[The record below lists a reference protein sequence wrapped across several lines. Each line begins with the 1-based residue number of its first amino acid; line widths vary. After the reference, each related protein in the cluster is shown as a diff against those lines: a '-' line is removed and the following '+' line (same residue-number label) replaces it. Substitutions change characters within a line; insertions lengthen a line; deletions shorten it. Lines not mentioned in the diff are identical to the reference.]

1 MALFFYVNY
10 ILITRIKYNRFIMIF
25 MIGEMK
31 AMNLTSY
38 QQQVFDRIHQSDN
51 DIITL
56 RGFAG
61 TGKTHTAVDIIKSY
75 INQNKKVCVGAPTAA
90 ALGVIKSKLKEFKH
104 TPIEFKT
111 VASLLK
117 TPVEQVKIGDMIS
130 YHLNEDGVTKLKALL
145 NNVNAPNKDKVV
157 IDTFKYVKVMDP
169 DSGLFKP
176 KRVKAYGVNKEELYS
191 AFKNSI
197 SQNLKMSD
205 IDTSPEFVY
214 KDASEVLDTLKF
226 FDLVIID
233 EMPMVN
239 SAETRLIE
247 KAKELAVENE
257 SKFPR
262 IVFVGDSAQL
272 QPVEGMINPYMK
284 SQPDDENIFELTEI
298 LRSTNDIALIGK
310 KIKDGV
316 SLYGLMNNFKDYIH
330 ERNQSFDDFIK
341 SNLDSLA
348 EKDILLTFTNKSV
361 DKLNKAMRAQKGYS
375 DDTPIQPDEPI
386 MVRVNARAGD
396 DIIFANGEE
405 FNIESVYEPEN
416 ALYAMKE
423 GFEFREARK
432 YIDFNQDEFSDAM
445 ALVSSGRIRLT
456 KLKSNNIEERERL
469 AWLSDNLK
477 YAYQGFVFEQSLKRL
492 EEIASFNDGEIPVLH
507 ASFGYARTIHKSQG
521 SEWNNVGI
529 IMTKYELRMQSL
541 PNLQYTALTRAQ
553 NDLDAYIING

>member
-1 MALFFYVNY
+1 
-10 ILITRIKYNRFIMIF
+10 MIF

-38 QQQVFDRIHQSDN
+38 QQQVFDRIHQSDD

-197 SQNLKMSD
+197 SKNLKMSD

-477 YAYQGFVFEQSLKRL
+477 YSYQGFVFEQSLKRL

>member
-1 MALFFYVNY
+1 
-10 ILITRIKYNRFIMIF
+10 
-25 MIGEMK
+25 
-31 AMNLTSY
+31 MNLTSY
-38 QQQVFDRIHQSDN
+38 QQQVFDRIHQSDD

-130 YHLNEDGVTKLKALL
+130 YHLNENGVTKLKALL

-386 MVRVNARAGD
+386 MVRVNARSGD

-553 NDLDAYIING
+553 KDLDAYIING

>member
-1 MALFFYVNY
+1 
-10 ILITRIKYNRFIMIF
+10 
-25 MIGEMK
+25 
-31 AMNLTSY
+31 MNLTSY
-38 QQQVFDRIHQSDN
+38 QQHVFDRIHQSDN

>member
-1 MALFFYVNY
+1 
-10 ILITRIKYNRFIMIF
+10 
-25 MIGEMK
+25 
-31 AMNLTSY
+31 MNLTSY
-38 QQQVFDRIHQSDN
+38 QQQVFDRIHQSDD

-176 KRVKAYGVNKEELYS
+176 KRVKAYGVNKEELYN

-214 KDASEVLDTLKF
+214 NDASEVLDTLKF

-432 YIDFNQDEFSDAM
+432 YINFNNEEFSDAM

-477 YAYQGFVFEQSLKRL
+477 YAYQGFAFEQSLKRL

-553 NDLDAYIING
+553 KDLDAYIING

>member
-1 MALFFYVNY
+1 
-10 ILITRIKYNRFIMIF
+10 

-38 QQQVFDRIHQSDN
+38 QQQVFDRIHQSDD

-157 IDTFKYVKVMDP
+157 IDTFKYVKVMDT

>member
-1 MALFFYVNY
+1 
-10 ILITRIKYNRFIMIF
+10 
-25 MIGEMK
+25 
-31 AMNLTSY
+31 MNLTSY
-38 QQQVFDRIHQSDN
+38 QQQVFDRIHQSDD

-75 INQNKKVCVGAPTAA
+75 INQSKHVCVGAPTAA

-104 TPIEFKT
+104 APIDFKT

-130 YHLNEDGVTKLKALL
+130 YHLNDKGVAQLKTLL

-157 IDTFKYVKVMDP
+157 IDTFKYIKVMDP
-169 DSGLFKP
+169 DSGLVKP
-176 KRVKAYGVNKEELYS
+176 KRVKAYGVNKEELYN

-197 SQNLKMSD
+197 SKNLKMSD

-214 KDASEVLDTLKF
+214 KEASEVLDALKF

-247 KAKELAVENE
+247 KAKELALENDT
-257 SKFPR
+257 KFPR

-284 SQPDDENIFELTEI
+284 SQPDDKNIFELTEI
-298 LRSTNDIALIGK
+298 LRSTNEIALIGK

-316 SLYGLMNNFKDYIH
+316 SLYSLMNNFKDYIH
-330 ERNQSFDDFIK
+330 EHNQRFEDFIAD
-341 SNLDSLA
+341 NLDSLA

-361 DKLNKAMRAQKGYS
+361 DKLNKAMRVQKGYS

-432 YIDFNQDEFSDAM
+432 YINFNNDEFSDAM

-477 YAYQGFVFEQSLKRL
+477 YAYQGFEFEQSLKRL

-529 IMTKYELRMQSL
+529 IMTKYELKMQSL

>member
-1 MALFFYVNY
+1 
-10 ILITRIKYNRFIMIF
+10 

-38 QQQVFDRIHQSDN
+38 QQQVFDRIHQSDD

-247 KAKELAVENE
+247 KAKELVVENDTE
-257 SKFPR
+257 FPR

-284 SQPDDENIFELTEI
+284 SQPDDKNIFELTEI
-298 LRSTNDIALIGK
+298 LRSTNEIALIGK

-316 SLYGLMNNFKDYIH
+316 SLYSLMNNFKDYIH
-330 ERNQSFDDFIK
+330 EHNQRFDDFIAD
-341 SNLDSLA
+341 NLDSLA

-361 DKLNKAMRAQKGYS
+361 DKLNKAMRAQKRYS

-445 ALVSSGRIRLT
+445 ALVSSGRMRLT